1 MDSVTDLTHEPGHTQ
16 HKQNPRTT
24 FFAAIKRLCRPQIGN
39 QSLFLAFSIIFVLTM
54 TARASSREKID
65 IVYMQNGDKITCEIR
80 SLEQGQLTIKP
91 DYTNS
96 TVVIDWKKVDH
107 VESSQ
112 SFLVS
117 EPDGTLHTGSLSSNT
132 EERSLVVEHT
142 PPVTLPYDKVIEIE
156 PLGTSFFKRLR
167 GNYDMGLSLARSNG
181 QKNLTVQGALT
192 YQSQKYLFS
201 SSSSS
206 QFTSQAKTDNTEEA
220 SLKTSLFRQLRR
232 SNWYGGGI
240 ANFLSSSEQQVNLRS
255 TFGVAL
261 AKRLIFTNRSDLTA
275 IGGLAYTLEQDQAGT
290 TSNAHPNE
298 LDSAFAVQYS
308 TFRFDSTTFD
318 TSVWVYPSLVAAGR
332 VRMTLN
338 QDIYYKFLGDF
349 YIRLSFY
356 DNYDNQP
363 VIKAPVNNLG
373 GSTTIGWSFH

>member
-1 MDSVTDLTHEPGHTQ
+1 MDRVTDLSCELDQTER
-16 HKQNPRTT
+16 KQIAPIAFRTIINRV
-24 FFAAIKRLCRPQIGN
+24 FPQRTERRW
-39 QSLFLAFSIIFVLTM
+39 SLLAFGIVLVSAA
-54 TARASSREKID
+54 TASASSRQKID
-65 IVYMQNGDKITCEIR
+65 IVYMKNGDKITCEIR

-117 EPDGTLHTGSLSSNT
+117 EPDGTLHAGALSSNS

-142 PPVTLPYDKVIEIE
+142 PPVTLPYDNVIQIE
-156 PLGTSFFKRLR
+156 PLGVSFFKRFR

-192 YQSQKYLFS
+192 YQSEKYLFS

-220 SLKTSLFRQLRR
+220 SLKTTLFRQLRR

-240 ANFLSSSEQQVNLRS
+240 ANFLSSSEQQLNLRS
-255 TFGVAL
+255 TLGAGV
-261 AKRLIFTNRSDLTA
+261 AKRLIFTNRSDLSV
-275 IGGLAYTLEQDQAGT
+275 IGGLGYTIEQDQAGT
-290 TSNAHPNE
+290 TSNAHSNE
-298 LDSAFAVQYS
+298 LDSAFALQFS

-318 TSVWVYPSLVAAGR
+318 TAVWVYPSLVVPGR

-349 YIRLSFY
+349 YVRLSFY
-356 DNYDNQP
+356 DNYDNRP
-363 VIKAPVNNLG
+363 VIGAPSNNLG
-373 GSTTIGWSFH
+373 ASTTIGWSFH

>member
-1 MDSVTDLTHEPGHTQ
+1 MDRVTDLSCELDQTER
-16 HKQNPRTT
+16 KQIAPIAFRTIINRVFPQRT
-24 FFAAIKRLCRPQIGN
+24 ERPW
-39 QSLFLAFSIIFVLTM
+39 SLLAFGIVLVSAA
-54 TARASSREKID
+54 TASASSRQKID
-65 IVYMQNGDKITCEIR
+65 IVYMKNGDKITCEIR

-117 EPDGTLHTGSLSSNT
+117 EPDGTLHAGALSSNS

-142 PPVTLPYDKVIEIE
+142 PPVTLPYDNVIQIE
-156 PLGTSFFKRLR
+156 PLGVSFFKRFR

-192 YQSQKYLFS
+192 YQSEKYLFS

-220 SLKTSLFRQLRR
+220 SLKTTLFRQLRR

-240 ANFLSSSEQQVNLRS
+240 ANFLSSSEQQLNLRS
-255 TFGVAL
+255 TLGAGV
-261 AKRLIFTNRSDLTA
+261 AKRLIFTNRSDLSV
-275 IGGLAYTLEQDQAGT
+275 IGGLGYTIEQDQAGT
-290 TSNAHPNE
+290 TSNAHSNE
-298 LDSAFAVQYS
+298 LDSAFALQFS

-318 TSVWVYPSLVAAGR
+318 TAVWVYPSLVVPGR

-349 YIRLSFY
+349 YVRLSFY
-356 DNYDNQP
+356 DNYDNRP
-363 VIKAPVNNLG
+363 VIGAPSNNLG
-373 GSTTIGWSFH
+373 ASTTIGWSFH

>member
-24 FFAAIKRLCRPQIGN
+24 FLATIKLLCQPQIGN

-167 GNYDMGLSLARSNG
+167 GNYDMGLSLARSNS

-349 YIRLSFY
+349 YIRFSFY

>member
-1 MDSVTDLTHEPGHTQ
+1 MDSVTDLTCQLDHVER
-16 HKQNPRTT
+16 KRDPR
-24 FFAAIKRLCRPQIGN
+24 AATCAIMKRLCRQLVGGQFFVFALSAI
-39 QSLFLAFSIIFVLTM
+39 LASAM
-54 TARASSREKID
+54 TAHASSREKID

-91 DYTNS
+91 DYANS

-132 EERSLVVEHT
+132 EDRSLIVENA
-142 PPVTLPYDKVIEIE
+142 PPIVLPYDKVIEIE

-232 SNWYGGGI
+232 SNWYSGGI

-255 TFGVAL
+255 TFGIAL

-318 TSVWVYPSLVAAGR
+318 TSVWVYPSLVAPGR
-332 VRMTLN
+332 IRMTLN

>member
-1 MDSVTDLTHEPGHTQ
+1 MDSVTDLTCQLDHTERKRGPHTAICTIMERLRRQ
-16 HKQNPRTT
+16 FAGGKTLVFALSAILTYATT
-24 FFAAIKRLCRPQIGN
+24 AH
-39 QSLFLAFSIIFVLTM
+39 
-54 TARASSREKID
+54 ASSREKID

-80 SLEQGQLTIKP
+80 SLEQGQLTVKP

-132 EERSLVVEHT
+132 QERSLVVEHT

-192 YQSQKYLFS
+192 YQSEKYLFS

-206 QFTSQAKTDNTEEA
+206 QFTSQAKTNNTEEA

-232 SNWYGGGI
+232 SNWYSGGI

>member
-1 MDSVTDLTHEPGHTQ
+1 M
-16 HKQNPRTT
+16 
-24 FFAAIKRLCRPQIGN
+24 
-39 QSLFLAFSIIFVLTM
+39 LFAFSIVLVSAP

-65 IVYMQNGDKITCEIR
+65 IIYLKNGDKITCEIR
-80 SLEQGQLTIKP
+80 SLEQGQLTVKP

-96 TVVIDWKKVDH
+96 TIVIDWKKVDH

-117 EPDGTLHTGSLSSNT
+117 EPDGTLHTGALSSNT
-132 EERSLVVEHT
+132 EERTLVVEHT
-142 PPVTLPYDKVIEIE
+142 PPVVLPYNKVIQIE
-156 PLGTSFFKRLR
+156 PLGTSFFKRFR

-192 YQSQKYLFS
+192 YQSEKYLFS

-220 SLKTSLFRQLRR
+220 SLKMALFRQLRR
-232 SNWYGGGI
+232 SSWYGGGI
-240 ANFLSSSEQQVNLRS
+240 ANFLSSSEQQLNLRS
-255 TFGVAL
+255 TIGAGL

-275 IGGLAYTLEQDQAGT
+275 IGGLGYTVEQDKAGT

-298 LDSAFAVQYS
+298 LDSALALQYS

-318 TSVWVYPSLVAAGR
+318 TSFWVYPSLVVPGR
-332 VRMTLN
+332 VRVTLN

-349 YIRLSFY
+349 YVRLSFY
-356 DNYDNQP
+356 DNYDNRP
-363 VIKAPVNNLG
+363 VIGAPPNNLG
-373 GSTTIGWSFH
+373 ASTTLGWSFH